1 MYVTFPFSRWLFY
14 CPWQY
19 LLWYKRKQSIS
30 GSLWWQRYRLHSWQY
45 HVVSLLI
52 FNSLQ
57 WSQGC
62 CLPSPLTGKCWE
74 LEGFLGMDGFCP
86 FFPGTIFRQ
95 HLLCEVGT
103 ECLYWS
109 CDSCHFRIRLWDDEG
124 IWHCHIKKEPENV
137 LVVLSTF
144 QSDVVVLA
152 KLIVVVHTFYVFVVM
167 GNSFRT
173 RILFVF
179 TCSQF
184 MLNWVQWNTLTVSG
198 CYSYWSCILPYR
210 YSQVWQLDTLHCDT
224 ISSIWKSIF

>member
-1 MYVTFPFSRWLFY
+1 MLFAISFDRKMFSA
-14 CPWQY
+14 
-19 LLWYKRKQSIS
+19 KRFS
-30 GSLWWQRYRLHSWQY
+30 GNGW
-45 HVVSLLI
+45 
-52 FNSLQ
+52 F
-57 WSQGC
+57 
-62 CLPSPLTGKCWE
+62 LPLS
-74 LEGFLGMDGFCP
+74 
-86 FFPGTIFRQ
+86 FPGTISR

-109 CDSCHFRIRLWDDEG
+109 RDSCHFRIRLWDDEG
-124 IWHCHIKKEPENV
+124 VWHCHIKEEPENV

-152 KLIVVVHTFYVFVVM
+152 KLIVVVHTSHVFVLL

-184 MLNWVQWNTLTVSG
+184 TFNWVQWRTLTVSG
-198 CYSYWSCILPYR
+198 CYSYWSCILLYR
-210 YSQVWQLDTLHCDT
+210 YSLVWQLGTLHCDA